1 MKTWRAAARR
11 AAIIP
16 RISTGLSFANGRLN
30 ALQTTLHKR
39 RSTWT
44 LRPDCKRPH
53 EFCLTGVARTRGNP
67 AQSVILIVVAAQL
80 IEHACRDDARGQGD
94 DGDTHERG
102 DHGDG
107 APDIG
112 RGIQVAVAD
121 RREGDDRP
129 VHRVEERAKRVRLD
143 VEDDE
148 GAHEDV
154 GDGETEDGEQGLP
167 LLLKHGGDGRGAP
180 GVANELECPRR
191 PEQAEHSQG
200 AQRVVEGEEDGQ
212 YRQEVDDGH
221 GGEGVDDEGQRPLA
235 QLEVGRHPSGEVI
248 EDEHDDAH
256 ILDHLKRGI
265 TVLEAQ
271 GNEAGHDEH
280 GHHATAPHRLP
291 LVAVHQGVE
300 TFTHPRHPSSM
311 RTRCPE
317 ARDARAEASRR
328 REAWRPAAG
337 KAAIVPIMSTTAP
350 LDGLGMR
357 VPDTTL
363 ERSGRHEQRRT
374 VVKKPRE
381 GHLTFPSHG
390 NYCRVTLS
398 ACLCQL
404 PRSLRP

>member
-1 MKTWRAAARR
+1 MKGRAPCLIATERLLGEVTKSRRAAARR

-16 RISTGLSFANGRLN
+16 RISTGVSFANGRLN
-30 ALQTTLHKR
+30 ALQTTLDKR
-39 RSTWT
+39 RSTRT

-53 EFCLTGVARTRGNP
+53 EFCLTGAARTRGNP

-80 IEHACRDDARGQGD
+80 IEHASRDDARGQGD
-94 DGDTHERG
+94 NGDAHERG
-102 DHGDG
+102 DHGDRT
-107 APDIG
+107 PDIG

-167 LLLKHGGDGRGAP
+167 LFLEHSGDGRGAP

-221 GGEGVDDEGQRPLA
+221 GGEGVDDEGQCPLA

-248 EDEHDDAH
+248 EDEHDDAR
-256 ILDHLKRGI
+256 ILDCLERGI
-265 TVLEAQ
+265 AVLEAQ
-271 GNEAGHDEH
+271 GKEAGHDEH
-280 GHHATAPHRLP
+280 GHHATAPRRLP

-300 TFTHPRHPSSM
+300 PFPHPHRPSSR
-311 RTRCPE
+311 RTCRSASAPPHIRRGSKREHDHASASTTHCSTGLE
-317 ARDARAEASRR
+317 LLWQDRRTARLPLTLTTQTCTYVIRR
-328 REAWRPAAG
+328 RTNFR
-337 KAAIVPIMSTTAP
+337 
-350 LDGLGMR
+350 
-357 VPDTTL
+357 
-363 ERSGRHEQRRT
+363 
-374 VVKKPRE
+374 
-381 GHLTFPSHG
+381 
-390 NYCRVTLS
+390 
-398 ACLCQL
+398 
-404 PRSLRP
+404 